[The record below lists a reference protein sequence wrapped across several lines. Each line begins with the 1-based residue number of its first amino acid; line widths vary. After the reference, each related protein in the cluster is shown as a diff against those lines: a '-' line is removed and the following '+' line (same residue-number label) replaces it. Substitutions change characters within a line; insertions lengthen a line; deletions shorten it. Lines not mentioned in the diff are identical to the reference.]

1 MCHSKRSARLAPQ
14 PPSYTVAGGLADA
27 LESTPL
33 SVTRPPSY
41 RENATVLPVDEKTE
55 VQLVTRNKSNPSCP
69 EKDCPSKLPMAY
81 SAHPQSRKRSCS
93 GCSQQTSTVALSSKQ
108 ALSTSI
114 MLLNEALSSSAMHK
128 PKTKDEAK
136 TNILALK
143 DVLGEVKGLRRDCH
157 LSRQEKK
164 ALKKGVRPLEDDVR
178 GVLGDLK
185 REKCRMC

>member
-1 MCHSKRSARLAPQ
+1 MPPQ
-14 PPSYTVAGGLADA
+14 PPLYTVAGGLADA

-33 SVTRPPSY
+33 PVTRPPSY
-41 RENATVLPVDEKTE
+41 RETTTVLPVDEKNE
-55 VQLVTRNKSNPSCP
+55 VEFLAGAMSNTRCP

-81 SAHPQSRKRSCS
+81 SAHPQSRRRFCS
-93 GCSQQTSTVALSSKQ
+93 GCSRQTPATLSSQQ

-128 PKTKDEAK
+128 PTTKDEAK
-136 TNILALK
+136 TNVLALK
-143 DVLGEVKGLRRDCH
+143 NVLREVKGMRRGCH
-157 LSRQEKK
+157 FSCQEKK
-164 ALKKGVRPLEDDVR
+164 ALKKELGPLEDDVR